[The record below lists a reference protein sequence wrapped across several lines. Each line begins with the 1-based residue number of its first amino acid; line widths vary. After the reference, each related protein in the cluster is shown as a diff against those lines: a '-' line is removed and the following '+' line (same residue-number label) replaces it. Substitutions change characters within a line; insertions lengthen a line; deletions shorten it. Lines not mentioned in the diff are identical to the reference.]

1 MVETGP
7 TTRASRRILAT
18 GKRKRIRPPLALAV
32 QVHPADL
39 IGQAVDQPGQLF
51 GIAAKDAEL
60 LTVVRGHHIVQRFL
74 QVVEDRNRHQGPE
87 LLHAVQ
93 LHCIV
98 HRIQHRG
105 SQQS

>member
-1 MVETGP
+1 MREVRALVTGDLMLDHYIW
-7 TTRASRRILAT
+7 SR
-18 GKRKRIRPPLALAV
+18 ALAV

-87 LLHAVQ
+87 LLIFSKYFSSF
-93 LHCIV
+93 CFM
-98 HRIQHRG
+98 
-105 SQQS
+105 